1 LPLAGVLEAGLYEI
15 GRLELPP
22 GAVADGEHFDFLQ
35 FLKDAVYHAI
45 NIRLVAA
52 EQVPQLVF
60 LTR

>member
-1 LPLAGVLEAGLYEI
+1 
-15 GRLELPP
+15 
-22 GAVADGEHFDFLQ
+22 VADGEHFDFLQ